1 MLTQQKNFQLEKSP
15 FWRLNE
21 GRRREGLSPC
31 LSAPCERFHFESPP
45 DGCAARQPPCFS
57 VARYLCMAIPPAHTH
72 TPPTPT
78 PRADVAMRLSC
89 CPIKNLKKKTLTR
102 RIRRWVSLN
111 RDEPRQKNDSCVCKC
126 HTNPPER
133 AGRRGGSP
141 LEQKKKKKKKVCSF
155 IRGGHSA
162 NLGVF
167 SQQLKHTEKNYQSL
181 KKKCCH

>member
-1 MLTQQKNFQLEKSP
+1 MHGN
-15 FWRLNE
+15 
-21 GRRREGLSPC
+21 
-31 LSAPCERFHFESPP
+31 PP
-45 DGCAARQPPCFS
+45 RT
-57 VARYLCMAIPPAHTH
+57 HTH
-72 TPPTPT
+72 TANTNT
-78 PRADVAMRLSC
+78 SGRCGNEVVMLSN
-89 CPIKNLKKKTLTR
+89 KEFKKKTLTR

-141 LEQKKKKKKKVCSF
+141 LEQKKKKVCSF

-181 KKKCCH
+181 KKNVVISIINIIILYIHTHIYTHIYIKLSVFPRRLPNL